1 MNTILNVIIKSYE
14 FIAETIFEVFS
25 NVGNFLKNHLV
36 TIANLITVI
45 IPYVMYVVGQD
56 VANEGKGFSIGWEL
70 IIPLM
75 ALLVVYTLKSIA
87 NKIGKG
93 ITIPIPSK
101 RFTEVDDDGEVSIE
115 VNRTQ
120 ELLLYI
126 ADLEDWLERKG
137 LM

>member
-1 MNTILNVIIKSYE
+1 MNTLLNVIVKSYE
-14 FIAETIFEVFS
+14 FIIETIVEVFR
-25 NVGNFLKNHLV
+25 NVGDFLKNHLV
-36 TIANLITVI
+36 TFANIITVI
-45 IPYVMYVVGQD
+45 IPYIMYVVGQY

-75 ALLVVYTLKSIA
+75 ALLTVYILKSIA

-93 ITIPIPSK
+93 ITIPVPNK
-101 RFTEVDDDGEVSIE
+101 RFTEVDEDGEVSME

-137 LM
+137 LL

>member
-1 MNTILNVIIKSYE
+1 MNAFVEIYEMLVGAIIEVFKNIGE
-14 FIAETIFEVFS
+14 FIR
-25 NVGNFLKNHLV
+25 NHLV
-36 TIANLITVI
+36 TFANIITVI
-45 IPYVMYVVGQD
+45 IPYIMYVVGQY

-75 ALLVVYTLKSIA
+75 ALLTVYILKSIA

-93 ITIPIPSK
+93 ITIPVPNK
-101 RFTEVDDDGEVSIE
+101 RFTEVDEDGEVSME

-137 LM
+137 LL